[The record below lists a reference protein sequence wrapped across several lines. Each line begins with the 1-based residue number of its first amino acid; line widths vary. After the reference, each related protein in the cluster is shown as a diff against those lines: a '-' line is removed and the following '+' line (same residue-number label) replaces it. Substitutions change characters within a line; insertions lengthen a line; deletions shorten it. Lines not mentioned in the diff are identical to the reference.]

1 MTFTLQWA
9 TLAVLL
15 GCTAWR
21 LPSMLRGH
29 NRSMFWIFAF
39 MSLCV
44 GLSIAPIY
52 LWVDGLLGQRNLAN
66 VFLRLSLYAVF
77 YLLGSK
83 IAAAYNSP
91 LARQLISGPAG
102 MSVLVICSLGI
113 WISYFSSDV
122 AGSSVGMASLSHQ
135 SSIEVY
141 KWFGLAY
148 VAYVAAVVVIPTGR
162 TAFSQRPYLDRIAAL
177 LMCIGFVL
185 AAAML
190 PLNAVELRNSIETT
204 TAFAAILFVTAGL
217 ALVWLSFLRRPMPS
231 ESGS

>member
-1 MTFTLQWA
+1 MTFTVQWA

-39 MSLCV
+39 MSICV
-44 GLSIAPIY
+44 ALSIEPIY
-52 LWVDGLLGQRNLAN
+52 LWADGLLGQRNIAN
-66 VFLRLSLYAVF
+66 VFLRMSLYAVF

-91 LARQLISGPAG
+91 LARQLISGPVG
-102 MSVLVICSLGI
+102 LSVLVICALGI

-135 SSIEVY
+135 GSIEVY
-141 KWFGLAY
+141 KWFGLVY
-148 VAYVAAVVVIPTGR
+148 VCYVAAVVVIPTGR
-162 TAFSQRPYLDRIAAL
+162 AALSRRPYLDRAAAL
-177 LMCIGFVL
+177 LMCIGFTL
-185 AAAML
+185 AAAIL
-190 PLNAVELRNSIETT
+190 PLNAFELRHGIETI
-204 TAFAAILFVTAGL
+204 TAFTAILFVAAGL
-217 ALVWLSFLRRPMPS
+217 SLVWLSFLRRPMRDDSPS
-231 ESGS
+231 

>member
-1 MTFTLQWA
+1 MTFTVQWA
-9 TLAVLL
+9 TLTVLL

-21 LPSMLRGH
+21 LPSMLKGH

-44 GLSIAPIY
+44 ALSIGPIY
-52 LWVDGLLGQRNLAN
+52 LWADGLLGQRNITN
-66 VFLRLSLYAVF
+66 VILRLSLYAVF

-91 LARQLISGPAG
+91 LARQLISGPVG
-102 MSVLVICSLGI
+102 QTVLVICSLGI

-148 VAYVAAVVVIPTGR
+148 VAYVAAAVVIPTGR
-162 TAFSQRPYLDRIAAL
+162 AAFSKRPCLDRIAAL
-177 LMCIGFVL
+177 LMCIGFAL
-185 AAAML
+185 AAVLL
-190 PLNAVELRNSIETT
+190 PLNALNLQHRIETT
-204 TAFAAILFVTAGL
+204 TSFAAILCVAAGL
-217 ALVWLSFLRRPMPS
+217 ALVWLSFLRRPMPDDS
-231 ESGS
+231 RS